1 LEQAFQPQTALKRD
15 GEPLK
20 DRNQKIIKTKVI
32 KLNLQKMPLG
42 SMSEPEKLD
51 FPLYTKLFNFPVDS
65 IKVLDLSENRL
76 NCEFSLAA

>member
-1 LEQAFQPQTALKRD
+1 MALKRD
-15 GEPLK
+15 GNPLK
-20 DRNQKIIKTKVI
+20 DRDQKIIKTKVM

-51 FPLYTKLFNFPVDS
+51 FPLYTKLFNFPVNS

-76 NCEFSLAA
+76 DCEFTLSSLAD

>member
-1 LEQAFQPQTALKRD
+1 M
-15 GEPLK
+15 
-20 DRNQKIIKTKVI
+20 